1 MGLNVLIVIIL
12 ASMSLG
18 FIIGV
23 IMARPRRWDTYVCAD
38 DTVHPDAGRDGDG

>member
-1 MGLNVLIVIIL
+1 MGLNVLFVIIM

-23 IMARPRRWDTYVCAD
+23 ILARPRRWDIYICAD
-38 DTVHPDAGRDGDG
+38 DTVHAEATGDTGS